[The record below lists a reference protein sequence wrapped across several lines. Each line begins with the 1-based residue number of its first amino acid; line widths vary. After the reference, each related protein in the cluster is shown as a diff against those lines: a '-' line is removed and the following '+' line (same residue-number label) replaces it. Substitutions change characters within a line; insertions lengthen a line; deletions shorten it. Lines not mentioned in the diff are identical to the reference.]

1 VIAALVATA
10 IAVAGG
16 SAAASSAP
24 EPLAGIGQR
33 QLAGQRVVAGFEGT
47 RVPGSL
53 KRMIRK
59 GRLAGVVLFADN
71 LPSEDAA
78 RTVVGR
84 LRSIPRPRPV
94 GEPLLVMVDQEG
106 GAVKRLPGPPSMS
119 AAAMGRGGAAVARRQ
134 GRRTARYLDGFGI
147 NVDLAPVLDIAHPG
161 GEIAKTGRGFASRAG
176 RAGTA
181 GGAFAGGLRRGGVA
195 ATAKH
200 FPGFGAARANTDDAT
215 QVIGL
220 SDRRL
225 RRREERP
232 FERFAARSG
241 ELVMLS
247 WAIYPA
253 LDPGTPAGL
262 SRRIA
267 TRELRKR
274 VGYRGVSVTDAMDAA
289 AVRGIGAP
297 GKRARLAARA
307 GSDLLLFTDVGEA
320 RAGTAELVAS
330 LRDGSLRRDRFRAA
344 ARRVLRLRNS
354 LRD

>member
-1 VIAALVATA
+1 MIAALVATA

-16 SAAASSAP
+16 STAAVPAAD
-24 EPLAGIGQR
+24 PLADIGER
-33 QLAGQRVVAGFEGT
+33 QLAGQRLVAGFEGT

-71 LPSEDAA
+71 LPSEGAA
-78 RTVVGR
+78 RAVVSR

-106 GAVKRLPGPPSMS
+106 GLVKRLPGPPTMS
-119 AAAMGRGGAAVARRQ
+119 AAAMGRRGASVARRQ
-134 GRRTARYLDGFGI
+134 GRRTGRYLRGFEI
-147 NVDLAPVLDIAHPG
+147 NVDLAPVLDIGHPG
-161 GEIAKTGRGFASRAG
+161 GEIAKTGRGFSARAG
-176 RAGTA
+176 RVAA
-181 GGAFAGGLRRGGVA
+181 VGGAFAGGLGRGAVA

-215 QVIGL
+215 QVIDL
-220 SDRRL
+220 SKRRL
-225 RRREERP
+225 RRREELP
-232 FERFAARSG
+232 FERFAARGG

-274 VGYRGVSVTDAMDAA
+274 VGFRGVSITDAMDAA
-289 AVRGIGAP
+289 AVRGIGGP

-307 GSDLLLFTDVGEA
+307 GSDLLLFAEIGDA
-320 RAGTAELVAS
+320 QAAADELVES
-330 LRDGSLRRDRFRAA
+330 VRDGSLRRDRFRAA
-344 ARRVLRLRNS
+344 ARRVLRLRGS